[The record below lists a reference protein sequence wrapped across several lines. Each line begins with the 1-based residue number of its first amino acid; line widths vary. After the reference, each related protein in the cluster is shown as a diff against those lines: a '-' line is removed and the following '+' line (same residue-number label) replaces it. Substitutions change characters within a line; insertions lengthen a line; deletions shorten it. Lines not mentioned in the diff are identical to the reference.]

1 METLIEK
8 RKPGRPATGKRKHN
22 TVISLF
28 DSEKAQLV
36 SLAKELSTPL
46 ATLMRN
52 LIFQYPLTKRKMET
66 KTEKKKMGRPRIAP
80 EKRRTKYVA
89 IPLTIDEWTSLKSNS
104 SKSEMNL
111 TNYMRTKIFHAGH

>member
-52 LIFQYPLTKRKMET
+52 LIFQYLHLN
-66 KTEKKKMGRPRIAP
+66 KKKDG
-80 EKRRTKYVA
+80 
-89 IPLTIDEWTSLKSNS
+89 N
-104 SKSEMNL
+104 
-111 TNYMRTKIFHAGH
+111 